1 LNEWVSISAIDWAV
15 DGRTFWASATLR
27 GEMHALVNIDL
38 RGEIKPVLQ
47 DGKPYVGWG
56 IQSRDGKH
64 LAIWQATGGSNVW
77 MLEGF

>member
-1 LNEWVSISAIDWAV
+1 V
-15 DGRTFWASATLR
+15 DGKSFWASATMR
-27 GEMHALVNIDL
+27 GETRALVNIDL
-38 RGEIKPVLQ
+38 HGDFKPVLQ

-64 LAIWQATGGSNVW
+64 IAIWQATGGSNVW